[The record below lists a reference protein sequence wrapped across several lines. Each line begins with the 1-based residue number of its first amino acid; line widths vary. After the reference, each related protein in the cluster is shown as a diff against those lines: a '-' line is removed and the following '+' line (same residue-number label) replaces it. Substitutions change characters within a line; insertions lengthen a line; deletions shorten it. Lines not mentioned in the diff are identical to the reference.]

1 MKHDRSSFKV
11 NNLKYLSVFFVQ
23 LSKGHLA
30 VYYISPQSL
39 K

>member
-1 MKHDRSSFKV
+1 MKHDRPSFKV
-11 NNLKYLSVFFVQ
+11 NNLKYLSVLLVQ
-23 LSKGHLA
+23 LSKEHWA